1 MKAMKHKL
9 SHLMSFGLAVVL
21 LVIVSSVFA
30 AKGGGD
36 DKDKKGYVL
45 KVNGFEV
52 KNTYLSPFSL
62 MQQGATFKGNI
73 SPMQP
78 SNASKNAN
86 RAIITYEKGNTIY
99 IYPIQQKGFIHK
111 MQTPSRIKL

>member
-1 MKAMKHKL
+1 MKAIKHKL
-9 SHLMSFGLAVVL
+9 SHLMSCGLAVVL

-36 DKDKKGYVL
+36 NKEKKGYIL

-73 SPMQP
+73 SPMQL
-78 SNASKNAN
+78 SNASNNAN

-99 IYPIQQKGFIHK
+99 IYPIQQKGIIHK